1 MFGCR
6 GCQTASIVEQE
17 VLPFAKAFLPPPGT
31 TGGFLAYSAAK
42 DKPAVRDLLTAG
54 AEGAGTFDAPFIIVL
69 LAK

>member
-1 MFGCR
+1 MLKLFY
-6 GCQTASIVEQE
+6 
-17 VLPFAKAFLPPPGT
+17 PPPGT

>member
-1 MFGCR
+1 MLKLFY
-6 GCQTASIVEQE
+6 
-17 VLPFAKAFLPPPGT
+17 PPGT

-42 DKPAVRDLLTAG
+42 EKPAVRDLLTAG